1 MCMELLGVEGIGSLL
16 YVDDI
21 VAIFPPKEVVFNVM
35 HVVLPIYKR
44 MTCARFNL
52 NPQKT
57 AVMCCYGADPPDIQD
72 MQCSVYKV
80 LDYFF
85 DEQLILNN
93 QDLFVLNVGKA
104 LFTELLNLSN
114 ECGFPPPVVA
124 VGVIQRNESVIL
136 YGYELFA
143 TKPKIYA
150 KLDTLQGSWARQI
163 LGFSGQYN
171 FRAALSVAF
180 CGWCQRLGSK
190 AIGRTIMYLAK
201 IQLLPIEHPITR
213 MVLISVSIID
223 DIWVNSAKKLI
234 FIFQFLFLVSLNL
247 DLFPIMI
254 SLVHVVMQ
262 NNAKFS

>member
-1 MCMELLGVEGIGSLL
+1 
-16 YVDDI
+16 
-21 VAIFPPKEVVFNVM
+21 
-35 HVVLPIYKR
+35 
-44 MTCARFNL
+44 
-52 NPQKT
+52 
-57 AVMCCYGADPPDIQD
+57 
-72 MQCSVYKV
+72 
-80 LDYFF
+80 
-85 DEQLILNN
+85 
-93 QDLFVLNVGKA
+93 VGKA
-104 LFTELLNLSN
+104 LFTEHLNLSN

-124 VGVIQRNESVIL
+124 VGVIQRDEPVIL

-143 TKPKIYA
+143 TRPKIYA

-180 CGWCQRLGSK
+180 CGWRQRLGSK

-201 IQLLPIEHPITR
+201 IQLLPIEHPTAR
-213 MVLISVSIID
+213 MVLTSVFIID
-223 DIWVNSAKKLI
+223 DTWVNSAKKLI